1 MHACLLAL
9 QCAFVVALIRARM
22 ATVVPCVAQTNLG
35 RSHVR
40 SSTQRKAPSN
50 VEVHVPPACFSFVYV
65 RPSCYAFQHH
75 RQRAVVLAVPQLLLP
90 DSVRLA
96 PVWPCFPAPLCVRQ
110 AFLKGKRHSALEDAF
125 KQALNDVSCSCTSL
139 RSKMLHCAA
148 CVWHDACATPTH
160 CV

>member
-65 RPSCYAFQHH
+65 RPSCYAF
-75 RQRAVVLAVPQLLLP
+75 RIIA
-90 DSVRLA
+90 
-96 PVWPCFPAPLCVRQ
+96 
-110 AFLKGKRHSALEDAF
+110 SALWCWLCHSCYCLTRCAWLPCGRVSLPRCAF
-125 KQALNDVSCSCTSL
+125 GRLS
-139 RSKMLHCAA
+139 
-148 CVWHDACATPTH
+148 
-160 CV
+160 